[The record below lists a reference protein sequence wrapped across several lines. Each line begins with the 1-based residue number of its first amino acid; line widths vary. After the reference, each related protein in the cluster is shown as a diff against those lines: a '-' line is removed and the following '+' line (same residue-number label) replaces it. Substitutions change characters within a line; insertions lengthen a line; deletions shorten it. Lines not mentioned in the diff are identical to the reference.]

1 MLLHSQAQGKSA
13 LLVEMLHKLPAIDL
27 DLALEAVLERERLG
41 STGIGYGVALPHGR
55 MQALDKPLAVLA
67 RHQRGL
73 DFTAIDAKPVYIIVL
88 MLAPASQDKQVHG
101 EHLRMLAFFAR
112 RLQQDNIRKQIL
124 AATSPEEISQLFVP
138 DVADGANKPII
149 RNDG

>member
-27 DLALEAVLERERLG
+27 DLALEAVLEREHLG

-55 MQALDKPLAVLA
+55 MQDLDKPVAVLA
-67 RHQRGL
+67 RHKMGL
-73 DFTAIDAKPVYIIVL
+73 DFTSIDAKPVYIIVL

-112 RLQQDNIRKQIL
+112 RLQQDNIRKQIIS
-124 AATSPEEISQLFVP
+124 ATSPEEISLLFIP
-138 DVADGANKPII
+138 DVVDAKNTVI
-149 RNDG
+149 RNNE